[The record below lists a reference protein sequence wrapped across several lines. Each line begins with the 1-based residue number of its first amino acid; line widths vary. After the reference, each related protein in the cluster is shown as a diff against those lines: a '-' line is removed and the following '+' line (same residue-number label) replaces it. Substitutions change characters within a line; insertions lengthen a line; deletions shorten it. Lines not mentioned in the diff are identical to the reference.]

1 VDVDEII
8 MMDLML
14 QENEQVV
21 AVVDDYDDNDED
33 FRKVWQVKLKD
44 LDD

>member
-14 QENEQVV
+14 QENAQVV

>member
-1 VDVDEII
+1 

>member
-1 VDVDEII
+1 MDVDEII